1 MTIKMLIFDFR
12 DSEKKFFE
20 NNKFEDFDITFFKES
35 LNEESV
41 KNLTDEQLE
50 QTAIISVF
58 IDSEITEFVI
68 NQFKNLRTISTRS
81 TGIDHI
87 NHKICVDKNIDV
99 LVCVGKESHY
109 LYEQALCGI
118 KQCYYF
124 ENNELLSHALHDILQ
139 DHDVV
144 LVKGSH
150 SMNLKEIVEK
160 I

>member
-1 MTIKMLIFDFR
+1 MDIIEKENGITVIDGTYNASVDSMKSSLDILANYQRRKVAILADMLELGDY
-12 DSEKKFFE
+12 S
-20 NNKFEDFDITFFKES
+20 ES
-35 LNEESV
+35 LHREV
-41 KNLTDEQLE
+41 GQY
-50 QTAIISVF
+50 A
-58 IDSEITEFVI
+58 
-68 NQFKNLRTISTRS
+68 
-81 TGIDHI
+81 
-87 NHKICVDKNIDV
+87 VDKNIDV